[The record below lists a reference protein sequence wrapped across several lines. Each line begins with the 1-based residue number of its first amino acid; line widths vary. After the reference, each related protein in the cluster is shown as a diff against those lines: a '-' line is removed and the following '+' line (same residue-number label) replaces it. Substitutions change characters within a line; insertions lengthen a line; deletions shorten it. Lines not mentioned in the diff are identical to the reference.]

1 MKHIGIFMIAVLAS
15 AVILSGC
22 GENESQTSSSK
33 NTVSSEKSLMS
44 EVSKKES
51 EQSKQA
57 EQSNNPESSEKEEQS
72 EKSEQTSEP
81 KKEVDSS
88 WFDDAVFVG
97 DSVTLKLSYYA
108 DNGSLG
114 KAEFLCAGSL
124 GYGEALEDIDAKGNV
139 HPTYEG
145 KKYTVDDGVKMLGAK
160 KVLIMFGM
168 NDIGLYGIDDT
179 IKNMK
184 TLTARI
190 AEKSP
195 DAEIYIQSVTPM
207 LESMQLK
214 DLNNKSIS
222 EFNTKLKAE
231 AEKLGYK
238 YLDVASVM
246 KDKKGNLIPEYCS
259 DPEAM
264 GIHFSDEGCKVW
276 VEYLKQNV
284 E

>member
-57 EQSNNPESSEKEEQS
+57 EQSSNPESSEKEEQS

-124 GYGEALEDIDAKGNV
+124 GYGEAL
-139 HPTYEG
+139 
-145 KKYTVDDGVKMLGAK
+145 
-160 KVLIMFGM
+160 
-168 NDIGLYGIDDT
+168 
-179 IKNMK
+179 
-184 TLTARI
+184 
-190 AEKSP
+190 
-195 DAEIYIQSVTPM
+195 
-207 LESMQLK
+207 
-214 DLNNKSIS
+214 
-222 EFNTKLKAE
+222 
-231 AEKLGYK
+231 GYRR
-238 YLDVASVM
+238 
-246 KDKKGNLIPEYCS
+246 
-259 DPEAM
+259 
-264 GIHFSDEGCKVW
+264 
-276 VEYLKQNV
+276 
-284 E
+284 

>member
-1 MKHIGIFMIAVLAS
+1 M
-15 AVILSGC
+15 
-22 GENESQTSSSK
+22 
-33 NTVSSEKSLMS
+33 
-44 EVSKKES
+44 
-51 EQSKQA
+51 
-57 EQSNNPESSEKEEQS
+57 
-72 EKSEQTSEP
+72 
-81 KKEVDSS
+81 
-88 WFDDAVFVG
+88 FVG

-124 GYGEALEDIDAKGNV
+124 GYGAALQDIDVDGNV

-145 KKYTVDDGVKMLGAK
+145 EKYTVDDGVQMLGSK
-160 KVLIMFGM
+160 KVFIMFGM

-179 IKNMK
+179 IENMK
-184 TLTARI
+184 TLTSRI
-190 AEKSP
+190 KEKSH
-195 DAEIYIQSVTPM
+195 DVEIYIQSVTPM
-207 LESMQLK
+207 LENMQLK
-214 DLNNKSIS
+214 DLNNKSID
-222 EFNTKLKAE
+222 EFNVKLKAE

-246 KDKKGNLIPEYCS
+246 KDEKGNLIPEYCS

-264 GIHFSDEGCKVW
+264 GIHFSDDGCKVW

>member
-1 MKHIGIFMIAVLAS
+1 MKRVCLLMS
-15 AVILSGC
+15 VILAGSVIFSGC
-22 GENESQTSSSK
+22 GEDASESSSTS
-33 NTVSSEKSLMS
+33 TVSSEKSIVS

-51 EQSKQA
+51 NQPEQSKHF
-57 EQSNNPESSEKEEQS
+57 EQSDES
-72 EKSEQTSEP
+72 
-81 KKEVDSS
+81 KEVDSS

-114 KAEFLCAGSL
+114 DAKFLCAGSL
-124 GYGEALEDIDAKGNV
+124 GYGLALQDLDAEGNV

-145 KKYTVDDGVKMLGAK
+145 EKYTVDDGIKMLESK
-160 KVLIMFGM
+160 KVFIMFGM
-168 NDIGLYGIDDT
+168 NDIGLFGIDDS
-179 IKNMK
+179 IENMK
-184 TLTARI
+184 TLTKRI
-190 AEKSP
+190 LEKSP
-195 DAEIYIQSVTPM
+195 EAEIYIQSVTPM
-207 LESMQLK
+207 LEDMQLS

-222 EFNTKLKAE
+222 EFNKKLKAE

-259 DPEAM
+259 DPENM
-264 GIHFSDEGCKVW
+264 GIHFSDEGCEVW
-276 VEYLKQNV
+276 IKYLKNHV

>member
-1 MKHIGIFMIAVLAS
+1 MKRVCLLMS
-15 AVILSGC
+15 VILAGSVVFSGC
-22 GENESQTSSSK
+22 GGDETESPSTKSSV
-33 NTVSSEKSLMS
+33 VSEEKSIVSEESVKS
-44 EVSKKES
+44 EVSKD
-51 EQSKQA
+51 
-57 EQSNNPESSEKEEQS
+57 
-72 EKSEQTSEP
+72 EKSESVESQ
-81 KKEVDSS
+81 KEVEAS

-114 KAEFLCAGSL
+114 DAKFLCAGSL
-124 GYGEALEDIDAKGNV
+124 GYGLALQDLDAEGNV

-145 KKYTVDDGVKMLGAK
+145 EQYTVDDGIQMLGAK

-168 NDIGLYGIDDT
+168 NDIGLFGIDDS

-184 TLTARI
+184 TLTERI
-190 AEKSP
+190 LKKSP
-195 DAEIYIQSVTPM
+195 EAEIYIQSVTPM
-207 LESMQLK
+207 LEDTQLS

-222 EFNTKLKAE
+222 EFNKKLKAE

-246 KDKKGNLIPEYCS
+246 KDEKGNLIPEYCS
-259 DPEAM
+259 DPEDM
-264 GIHFSDEGCKVW
+264 GIHFSDEGCEVW
-276 VEYLKQNV
+276 VKYLKSHV

>member
-1 MKHIGIFMIAVLAS
+1 MKRIGILIMTALMTAV
-15 AVILSGC
+15 VFSGC
-22 GENESQTSSSK
+22 EGNNSSTSSSK
-33 NTVSSEKSLMS
+33 LESINNNSAVSEA
-44 EVSKKES
+44 SKNAEPSK
-51 EQSKQA
+51 QSKD
-57 EQSNNPESSEKEEQS
+57 
-72 EKSEQTSEP
+72 TSKV
-81 KKEVDSS
+81 KKEVDAS
-88 WFDDAVFVG
+88 WFDDTVFVG

-114 KAEFLCAGSL
+114 EAEFLCAGSL
-124 GYGEALEDIDAKGNV
+124 GYGSALQDIDADGNV

-145 KKYTVDDGVKMLGAK
+145 EKYTVDDGIKMLEPK
-160 KVLIMFGM
+160 KVFIMFGM

-190 AEKSP
+190 KEKSP
-195 DAEIYIQSVTPM
+195 DVEIYIQSVTPM
-207 LESMQLK
+207 LEDMQLT

-222 EFNTKLKAE
+222 EFNKKLKAE
-231 AEKLGYK
+231 AESLGYK

-246 KDKKGNLIPEYCS
+246 KDEKGNLILEYCG

-264 GIHFSDEGCKVW
+264 GIHFSDEGCKAW